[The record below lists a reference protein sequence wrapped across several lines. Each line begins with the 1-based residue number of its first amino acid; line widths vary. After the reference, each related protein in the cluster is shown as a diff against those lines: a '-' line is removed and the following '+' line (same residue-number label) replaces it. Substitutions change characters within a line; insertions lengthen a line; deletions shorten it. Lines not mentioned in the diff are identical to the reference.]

1 MGNLE
6 TLKVRRGTVNNYYE
20 ELLDKTTISAN
31 TGLSIKT
38 KWGYTT
44 SAL

>member
-1 MGNLE
+1 
-6 TLKVRRGTVNNYYE
+6 VNNYYE

-38 KWGYTT
+38 KNDLNVMASDIT
-44 SAL
+44 SGGGINIM